1 MFWLKY
7 FFQKQNKNEYG
18 KTVFIYLSN
27 FPRKLQENS
36 YIPEYS
42 GISLIL
48 SIERVSPEQ
57 SSSIDTKLWKSACRN
72 HSFPYEKKQFHRA
85 KFQHRY
91 ETLDKRVQ
99 ESRIWQYIMQMPLA
113 TQLSGKIPNQKL
125 QLRYLDSEVV
135 RNFLCPM
142 RRIFF
147 KSLLMMDSFY
157 VQFSTAIQVYHK
169 KE

>member
-1 MFWLKY
+1 MNTVKRFCLFKQ
-7 FFQKQNKNEYG
+7 FFQEITG
-18 KTVFIYLSN
+18 KRV
-27 FPRKLQENS
+27 FPRM
-36 YIPEYS
+36 EYS

-113 TQLSGKIPNQKL
+113 TQLSGKWYLQRGCAIVFIDSRCFGCEPPVSPSPIKNCSYGIWILKL
-125 QLRYLDSEVV
+125 YVIFCAQCAVF
-135 RNFLCPM
+135 FLN
-142 RRIFF
+142 R
-147 KSLLMMDSFY
+147 S
-157 VQFSTAIQVYHK
+157 
-169 KE
+169 